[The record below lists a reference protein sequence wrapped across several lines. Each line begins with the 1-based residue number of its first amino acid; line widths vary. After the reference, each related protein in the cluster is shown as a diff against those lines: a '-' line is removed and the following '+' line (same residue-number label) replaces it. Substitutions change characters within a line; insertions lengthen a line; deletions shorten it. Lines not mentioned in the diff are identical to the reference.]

1 MQIIF
6 CGTGLVPFLFFGSEV
21 AAMVLSILGRV
32 VLFILKLVVK
42 IVVAAGATAFCMLK
56 ILLLILLAVGQIVL
70 GVTKIGTVV

>member
-42 IVVAAGATAFCMLK
+42 IVVAAGATAFCMN
-56 ILLLILLAVGQIVL
+56 
-70 GVTKIGTVV
+70 